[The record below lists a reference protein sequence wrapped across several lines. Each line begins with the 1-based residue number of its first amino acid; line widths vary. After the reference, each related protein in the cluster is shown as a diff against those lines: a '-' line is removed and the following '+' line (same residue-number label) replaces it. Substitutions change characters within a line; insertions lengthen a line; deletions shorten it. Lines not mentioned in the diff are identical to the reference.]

1 MLPGE
6 FDASVAAVLGE
17 GFVDEHAAVVRIDAV
32 YGIGQ
37 LPADGFQRPAITL
50 NPMGKGVATGIVEDY
65 RRNLLSDLT
74 KAPIILANCIL
85 LILDLIRTV
94 AVT

>member
-1 MLPGE
+1 MG
-6 FDASVAAVLGE
+6 SS
-17 GFVDEHAAVVRIDAV
+17 
-32 YGIGQ
+32 
-37 LPADGFQRPAITL
+37 PAITL
-50 NPMGKGVATGIVEDY
+50 NPMGKEVATGIVEDY